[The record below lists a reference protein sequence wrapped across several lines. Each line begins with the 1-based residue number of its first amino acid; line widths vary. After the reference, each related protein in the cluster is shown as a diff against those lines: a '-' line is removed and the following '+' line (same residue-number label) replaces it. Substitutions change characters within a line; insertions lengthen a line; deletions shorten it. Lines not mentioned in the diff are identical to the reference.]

1 MSYNFKFG
9 KYWISELGAVS
20 ASTPDYEIAQ
30 RDGDLVD
37 IPGKDGSD
45 YIDNGRYENVEFS
58 RKIAFLNKD
67 GFTAHDKAI
76 ALINEYAYLYGYHD
90 FEDSEHENMVTQAVL
105 QNFGDVNKELRQM
118 NTATL
123 RFSRKPYWFL
133 KSGMEYTEFDL
144 TASTPTLT
152 LINPTLAT
160 SKPIFVFNRVDGASS
175 VGAVC
180 KITTGGV
187 ETSYDFRAVVGTS
200 LTGVQLVVDCEKQT
214 AVIKYSSGE
223 YFANSTIPKLIET
236 GETKIEVT
244 TGKTNNSSIS
254 ISPRWRCL

>member
-160 SKPIFVFNRVDGASS
+160 AKPIFVFKPVSATGS
-175 VGAVC
+175 GF
-180 KITTGGV
+180 KIRIETGGA
-187 ETSYDFRAVVGTS
+187 TSDYTYGFASNTYEVI
-200 LTGVQLVVDCEKQT
+200 VDCEKQT
-214 AVIKYSSGE
+214 VSINGTFFDMAVPSG
-223 YFANSTIPKLIET
+223 FST
-236 GETKIEVT
+236 GNT
-244 TGKTNNSSIS
+244 TIS
-254 ISPRWRCL
+254 IVQGKSSMSYAKIMPRWRCL